1 MKEKQYNKIERQ
13 LSWYYNNSAA
23 DAFKFSS
30 GFGAFI
36 TACYKIIVPT
46 DPDNISDSQ
55 LRYIKK
61 FRRIHTI
68 LRSLPRRHQ
77 RAFAAL
83 YDWEY
88 LNKYPISCTRFYGAR
103 TGLLFFTSHFDSL
116 PKLEKFLKKR
126 LLSQLTDKEKIVSFK
141 VGQELDELYK
151 RIHDDFQTNSM
162 FYDKKK

>member
-68 LRSLPRRHQ
+68 LRSLPIDTQ
-77 RAFAAL
+77 RAL
-83 YDWEY
+83 RSMYDYEVAFR
-88 LNKYPISCTRFYGAR
+88 YPLVCIIFYGHKV
-103 TGLLFFTSHFDSL
+103 GLSFFNNHFNDL
-116 PKLEKFLKKR
+116 LAFEKFLRKR
-126 LLSQLTDKEKIVSFK
+126 QQSKLTPEEQLISFK
-141 VGQELDELYK
+141 IGREIEELYSK
-151 RIHDDFQTNSM
+151 IHNEYQTAANK
-162 FYDKKK
+162 YDKR